1 MEVASVWITGMML
14 GNKFSFNENENSD
27 VMEKL
32 TVKIQVM
39 RLTAMSLIL
48 INLITRYYENNY
60 MIACKVCQKS

>member
-1 MEVASVWITGMML
+1 MGVASVWITGMML
-14 GNKFSFNENENSD
+14 GNKFSFNENANSD

-48 INLITRYYENNY
+48 INLITR
-60 MIACKVCQKS
+60 ILAHQQLLTC